1 MKQLLQIR
9 AVNEPDPERDF
20 EAEFTAGNTYLAET
34 AGAVPF
40 LLVTL
45 LGFWLGAGSQR
56 NEHSLNELTRRL

>member
-45 LGFWLGAGSQR
+45 LGFLAGSWL
-56 NEHSLNELTRRL
+56 SA